1 MKILKFINKNEK
13 KNNQNLTANRFLN
26 IRDIQRNF
34 LYTITDNKV
43 IAYLKIY
50 PKNCNL
56 MNQDEKIGHAKNITK
71 NFAAEL
77 KPFKLFFANRPIDL
91 NKNYDYQI
99 YLKEKEKNPL
109 KYSLLEKRA
118 KSFGNL
124 STTGKAEES
133 EIYLMIWENNDEY
146 AEATLIKRLNELKM
160 KLTNS
165 GYKSEILDE
174 KLIIQLINSFNNSDS
189 VYQEDAEYLES
200 PLVVNL

>member
-1 MKILKFINKNEK
+1 MPLNWLNSLFGKKKENISANK
-13 KNNQNLTANRFLN
+13 FLN
-26 IRDIQRNF
+26 IRDIQGNF
-34 LYTITDNKV
+34 LYTINDNKV

-56 MNQDEKIGHAKNITK
+56 MSLPERVAHAKSLTK

-99 YLKEKEKNPL
+99 YLKEKEKNTL

-146 AEATLIKRLNELKM
+146 AEQTLLKRLNEMKM

-165 GYKSEILDE
+165 GYKTEIMDE

-189 VYQEDAEYLES
+189 VYQENSEYLES
-200 PLVVNL
+200 PLKVEI

>member
-1 MKILKFINKNEK
+1 MALQLLNDLFGKKKENISANLFLDVRDIQAEFLYQIK
-13 KNNQNLTANRFLN
+13 KNNVLG
-26 IRDIQRNF
+26 
-34 LYTITDNKV
+34 
-43 IAYLKIY
+43 YLKIY

-56 MNQDEKIGHAKNITK
+56 MSLPEKIAHAKNLTK

-91 NKNYDYQI
+91 NKNYDYQV
-99 YLKEKEKNPL
+99 YLKEKEKDSL

-133 EIYLMIWENNDEY
+133 EIYLMIWEKNDEY
-146 AEATLIKRLNELKM
+146 AEQSLMKRLNELKM

-165 GYKSEILDE
+165 GYKTEILDE

-189 VYQEDAEYLES
+189 VYQEDADYLES
-200 PLVVNL
+200 PPTVII

>member
-1 MKILKFINKNEK
+1 MSLPERV
-13 KNNQNLTANRFLN
+13 A
-26 IRDIQRNF
+26 
-34 LYTITDNKV
+34 
-43 IAYLKIY
+43 
-50 PKNCNL
+50 
-56 MNQDEKIGHAKNITK
+56 HAKNITK
-71 NFAAEL
+71 NFASEL

-91 NKNYDYQI
+91 NKNYDYQV
-99 YLKEKEKNPL
+99 YLKEKEKNSL

-146 AEATLIKRLNELKM
+146 AEQTLLKRLNEMKM

-165 GYKSEILDE
+165 GYKTEILDE

-189 VYQEDAEYLES
+189 VYQENADYLES
-200 PLVVNL
+200 PLQVNI